1 MKMNT
6 LSSVFAS
13 SPRAMP
19 RPERRRDERKRLVY
33 RLVQVRHR
41 DDAGLGR
48 CRNIS
53 SGGMQ
58 LELTMPGLEI
68 GTRFQ
73 VAFSAA
79 HVFDVTVIWNRDR
92 QYGVAL
98 DEPVDYETML
108 RESAAHTRAKGF
120 PGLRLSE
127 GLIATLR
134 CDGRTRETRIREL
147 AQQELKLTHDGQ
159 IRADLHLS
167 VKLGAGRE
175 IHGVVRAV
183 KADLAEVV
191 LSEPFSVG
199 ELGSIAM
206 LAAAADQS
214 WSRLYIGAR

>member
-13 SPRAMP
+13 SSHARL

-33 RLVQVRHR
+33 RLVRVEHL
-41 DDAGLGR
+41 DDEGLGR

-53 SGGMQ
+53 GSGMQ
-58 LELTMPGLEI
+58 LELTMPGLDV
-68 GTRFQ
+68 GTRFR

-79 HVFDVTVIWNRDR
+79 HVFDVTVIWMRGR

-98 DEPVDYETML
+98 DEPLDYEKML
-108 RESAAHTRAKGF
+108 RESAAHTRSKGF
-120 PGLRLSE
+120 PGLRPSE
-127 GLIATLR
+127 GLLAMLR

-159 IRADLHLS
+159 IRANLHLS

-175 IHGVVRAV
+175 VHGVVRAV
-183 KADLAEVV
+183 RGDLAEVV

-199 ELGSIAM
+199 ELGSIAA
-206 LAAAADQS
+206 LADAADRS
-214 WSRLYIGAR
+214 WNRLYIEAL